1 MTIRLASLT
10 LLTLLL
16 TATVSPAQP
25 APWQPDRLTAGWTF
39 TPALGFGGLW
49 DSNTTMRVEG
59 APEIAQWVG
68 LINPRA
74 EIDFIGRRTRLTAG
88 YSGALQAYRQLE
100 ELTRYEQM
108 GRFQVR
114 HSLTPRLGFGVNSGL
129 TMAPTTERIE
139 LGSLQFENVGST
151 LFTTRANVDYAVTR
165 RIGASIAYDRQLVE
179 FHEPRNTLEPA
190 STVLRGG
197 YQHGATA
204 TGKVAI
210 TSRFWAGASYS
221 YHRAHTDEGAQTVDV
236 LDGMALIGATLTRN
250 TTMELGAGYAS
261 LRMTSPL
268 VIGALA
274 RTGPSYRAAL
284 NHAYER
290 IKFDFSYDRTY
301 VPSWSFGGTSAN
313 QQVRSS
319 MFVPVMGGRLSWSGH
334 IGFSHNEP
342 LTTAGE
348 SLALDTWSTG
358 WSVGY
363 GIARWMRVEAF
374 YNANFQESSARG
386 RITRERV
393 GVQFVTLKPVRIQ

>member
-1 MTIRLASLT
+1 MRLTLASFVVAM
-10 LLTLLL
+10 LLSF
-16 TATVSPAQP
+16 ATNAAAQP
-25 APWQPDRLTAGWTF
+25 APWQPERLTAGWTF

-49 DSNTTMRVEG
+49 DSNSTLRVTG
-59 APEIAQWVG
+59 DPQIAQWVG
-68 LINPRA
+68 LINPRG
-74 EIDFIGRRTRLTAG
+74 ELDFNGRRTRLTAG
-88 YSGALQAYRQLE
+88 YSGALQAYRELE
-100 ELTRYEQM
+100 ELTRYEQL
-108 GRFQVR
+108 GRFQFR
-114 HSLTPRLGFGVNSGL
+114 HSLTPRLNFGVNAGL
-129 TMAPTTERIE
+129 TMAPSTERIE
-139 LGSLQFENVGST
+139 LGSLPFENVGST

-165 RIGASIAYDRQLVE
+165 RIGVSVSYDRQLVE
-179 FHEPRNTLEPA
+179 FHEPKNSLEPTP
-190 STVLRGG
+190 TVLRGG

-204 TGKVAI
+204 TGKVAVL
-210 TSRFWAGASYS
+210 SRFWTGASYS

-236 LDGMALIGATLTRN
+236 LDGMLLVGARLAEH
-250 TTMELGAGYAS
+250 TTVEAGAGYAS

-268 VIGALA
+268 VVGALA

-284 NHAYER
+284 AHSYER
-290 IKFDFSYDRTY
+290 VKFDFSYDRTY

-319 MFVPVMGGRLSWSGH
+319 VFVPFMSGRMSASGH

-342 LTTAGE
+342 LISAQE

-386 RITRERV
+386 KVTRERV